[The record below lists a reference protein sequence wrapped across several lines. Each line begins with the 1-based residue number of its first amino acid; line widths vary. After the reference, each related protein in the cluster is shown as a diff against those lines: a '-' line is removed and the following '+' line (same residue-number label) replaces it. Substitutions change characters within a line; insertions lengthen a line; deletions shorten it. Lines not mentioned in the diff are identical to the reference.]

1 MTDLAGLNI
10 KYLPGVGP
18 KRAELLNKELE
29 IFTYLDLLHYY
40 PYKYIDRSKTYK
52 INEIDGLMPY
62 IQLRGK
68 IVSYTTH
75 GEGARRRLTA
85 LFSDGS
91 GVIELVWFK
100 GIRYITDRYKPGTEY
115 TLFGKPTLFNGKFN
129 IAHPELD
136 PIDDRIDNTTGLQGY
151 YTTTEK
157 MKNAFLNS
165 KAIQKMVYTLL
176 SGIQNPLPETLPL
189 PIISRMQLMSSTDAL
204 RNIHFPV
211 TIGHL
216 RRAEF
221 RLNSKA
227 IQKMVYTLLSGI
239 QNPLPETL
247 PLPIISRMQLM
258 SSTDALRNIH
268 FPVTIG
274 HLRRAEFRLKFE
286 ELFYLQLHILR
297 YTRLRN
303 LKLGGFR
310 FDHIG
315 NYFNDFYHQVL
326 PFELTQAQKRVIKEI
341 RADMGSGRQM
351 NRLLQG
357 DVGSGKTLVA
367 LMSMLIAVDNG
378 YQACLM
384 APTEILATQ
393 HYEGLKK
400 MVEPLGLRIELLTG
414 SVSKKRRAPILEGLL
429 TGEINLLIG
438 THALLEDSVNFANLG
453 FVVIDEQHRFGV
465 EQRARLWRKNK
476 IPPHI
481 LVMTAT
487 PIPRTL
493 AMTVYGDLDVSVID
507 QLPPGRKPIQ
517 TLLQYDNKR
526 AQLYASLRKQLQIGR
541 QAYIV
546 YPLIQESEKSDLK
559 NLEEGYEHIREIFP
573 EYQVCMVH
581 GKMKAAEKETEM
593 QKFVSGEARIMVATT
608 VIEVGVNVPNA
619 SVMIIENAERFGL
632 AQLHQLRG
640 RVGRGAE
647 QSYCILMTSY
657 KINQD
662 TRKRLEIMAETN
674 DGFRIAEADMQMRGP
689 GDMEGTQQ
697 SGIAFNLQIANL
709 AKDAQIL
716 QVARD
721 EAGKLLD
728 SDELLE
734 RPENQIV
741 RKELNRIFEKQKNWG
756 LIS

>member
-1 MTDLAGLNI
+1 MTDLAKLDI

-18 KRAELLNKELE
+18 KRADLLNKELE
-29 IFTYLDLLHYY
+29 IHTYLDLLHYY

-52 INEIDGLMPY
+52 ISEIDGSMPY
-62 IQLRGK
+62 IQLRGR
-68 IVSYTTH
+68 IVSYNTH

-85 LFSDGS
+85 LFSDGT

-100 GIRYITDRYKPGTEY
+100 GIRYITERYKPGTEY
-115 TLFGKPTLFNGKFN
+115 TLFGRPTLFNGKFN

-151 YTTTEK
+151 YNTTEK

-165 KAIQKMVYTLL
+165 KALQKMVYTLL
-176 SGIQNPLPETLPL
+176 TSIQAPLPETLPA
-189 PIISRMQLMSSTDAL
+189 PVIAHMQLMGITDAL
-204 RNIHFPV
+204 RNIHFPISV
-211 TIGHL
+211 GHL
-216 RRAEF
+216 RRAE
-221 RLNSKA
+221 
-227 IQKMVYTLLSGI
+227 M
-239 QNPLPETL
+239 
-247 PLPIISRMQLM
+247 
-258 SSTDALRNIH
+258 
-268 FPVTIG
+268 
-274 HLRRAEFRLKFE
+274 RLKFE

-303 LKLGGFR
+303 QKLGGFR

-315 NYFNDFYHQVL
+315 DYFNNFYHHIL

-393 HYEGLKK
+393 HYEGLRT

-414 SVSKKRRAPILEGLL
+414 SVTKKRRAPILEGLL
-429 TGEINLLIG
+429 TGEVNLLIG
-438 THALLEDSVNFANLG
+438 THALLEDTVHFANLG

-465 EQRARLWRKNK
+465 EQRSRLWHKNTT
-476 IPPHI
+476 PPHI

-517 TLLQYDNKR
+517 TLLQYDSKR
-526 AQLYASLRKQLQIGR
+526 GQLYAALRKQLQIGR

-559 NLEEGYEHIREIFP
+559 NLEEGYDHIREVFP
-573 EYQVCMVH
+573 EYRVCMVH
-581 GKMKAAEKETEM
+581 GKMKAAEKEEQM
-593 QKFVSGEARIMVATT
+593 QRFVSGEAQIMVATT

-662 TRKRLEIMAETN
+662 TRKRLELMTETN

-709 AKDAQIL
+709 AKDGQIL
-716 QVARD
+716 QAARD
-721 EAGKLLD
+721 EANALLD
-728 SDELLE
+728 SDERLE
-734 RPENQIV
+734 HPENYIV
-741 RKELNRIFEKQKNWG
+741 RKELSRIFERQKNWG

>member
-1 MTDLAGLNI
+1 MTDLAKLDI

-18 KRAELLNKELE
+18 KRADLLNKELE
-29 IFTYLDLLHYY
+29 IHTYLDLLHYY

-52 INEIDGLMPY
+52 ISEIDGSMPY
-62 IQLRGK
+62 IQLRGR
-68 IVSYTTH
+68 IVSYNTH

-85 LFSDGS
+85 LFSDGT

-100 GIRYITDRYKPGTEY
+100 GIRYITERYKPGTEY
-115 TLFGKPTLFNGKFN
+115 TLFGRPTLFNGKFN

-151 YTTTEK
+151 YNTTEK

-165 KAIQKMVYTLL
+165 QALQKMVYTLL
-176 SGIQNPLPETLPL
+176 TSIQAPLPETLPA
-189 PIISRMQLMSSTDAL
+189 PVIAHMQLMGITDAL
-204 RNIHFPV
+204 RNIHFPISV
-211 TIGHL
+211 GHL
-216 RRAEF
+216 RRAE
-221 RLNSKA
+221 
-227 IQKMVYTLLSGI
+227 M
-239 QNPLPETL
+239 
-247 PLPIISRMQLM
+247 
-258 SSTDALRNIH
+258 
-268 FPVTIG
+268 
-274 HLRRAEFRLKFE
+274 RLKFE

-303 LKLGGFR
+303 QKLGGFR

-315 NYFNDFYHQVL
+315 DCFNNFYHHIL

-393 HYEGLKK
+393 HYEGLKT

-414 SVSKKRRAPILEGLL
+414 SVTKKRRAPILEGLL
-429 TGEINLLIG
+429 TGEVNLLIG
-438 THALLEDSVNFANLG
+438 THALLEDTVHFANLG

-465 EQRARLWRKNK
+465 EQRSRLWHKNST
-476 IPPHI
+476 PPHI

-517 TLLQYDNKR
+517 TLLQYDSKR
-526 AQLYASLRKQLQIGR
+526 GQLYAALRKQLQIGR

-559 NLEEGYEHIREIFP
+559 NLEEGYDHIREVFP
-573 EYQVCMVH
+573 EYRVCMVH
-581 GKMKAAEKETEM
+581 GKMKAAEKEEQM
-593 QKFVSGEARIMVATT
+593 QRFVSGEAQIMVATT

-662 TRKRLEIMAETN
+662 TRKRLELMTETN

-709 AKDAQIL
+709 AKDGQIL
-716 QVARD
+716 QAARD
-721 EAGKLLD
+721 EANTLLD
-728 SDELLE
+728 SDERLE
-734 RPENQIV
+734 HPENYIV
-741 RKELNRIFEKQKNWG
+741 RKELSRIFERQKNWG

>member
-1 MTDLAGLNI
+1 MTDLAKLDI

-18 KRAELLNKELE
+18 KRADLLNKELE
-29 IFTYLDLLHYY
+29 IHTYLDLLHYY

-52 INEIDGLMPY
+52 ISEIDGSMPY
-62 IQLRGK
+62 IQLRGR
-68 IVSYTTH
+68 IVSYNTH

-85 LFSDGS
+85 LFSDGT

-100 GIRYITDRYKPGTEY
+100 GIRYITERYKPGTEY
-115 TLFGKPTLFNGKFN
+115 TLFGRPTLFNGKFN

-151 YTTTEK
+151 YNTTEK

-165 KAIQKMVYTLL
+165 KALQKMVYTLL
-176 SGIQNPLPETLPL
+176 TSIQAPLPETLPA
-189 PIISRMQLMSSTDAL
+189 PVIAHMQLMGITDAL
-204 RNIHFPV
+204 RNIHFPISV
-211 TIGHL
+211 GHL
-216 RRAEF
+216 RRAE
-221 RLNSKA
+221 
-227 IQKMVYTLLSGI
+227 M
-239 QNPLPETL
+239 
-247 PLPIISRMQLM
+247 
-258 SSTDALRNIH
+258 
-268 FPVTIG
+268 
-274 HLRRAEFRLKFE
+274 RLKFE

-303 LKLGGFR
+303 QKLGGFR

-315 NYFNDFYHQVL
+315 DCFNNFYHHIL

-393 HYEGLKK
+393 HYEGLRT

-414 SVSKKRRAPILEGLL
+414 SVTKKRRAPILEGLL
-429 TGEINLLIG
+429 TGEVNLLIG
-438 THALLEDSVNFANLG
+438 THALLEDTVHFANLG

-465 EQRARLWRKNK
+465 EQRSRLWHKNST
-476 IPPHI
+476 PPHI

-517 TLLQYDNKR
+517 TLLQYDSKR
-526 AQLYASLRKQLQIGR
+526 GQLYAALRKQLQIGR

-559 NLEEGYEHIREIFP
+559 NLEEGYDHIREVFP
-573 EYQVCMVH
+573 EYRVCMVH
-581 GKMKAAEKETEM
+581 GKMKAAEKEEQM
-593 QKFVSGEARIMVATT
+593 QRFVSGEAQIMVATT

-662 TRKRLEIMAETN
+662 TRKRLELMTETN

-709 AKDAQIL
+709 AKDGQIL
-716 QVARD
+716 QAARD
-721 EAGKLLD
+721 EANALLD
-728 SDELLE
+728 SDERLE
-734 RPENQIV
+734 HPENYIV
-741 RKELNRIFEKQKNWG
+741 RKELSRIFERQKNWG

>member
-1 MTDLAGLNI
+1 MNDLASLNI

-52 INEIDGLMPY
+52 ISEIDGSMPY
-62 IQLRGK
+62 IQLRGR
-68 IVSYTTH
+68 IVSYNTH

-85 LFSDGS
+85 LFSDGT

-115 TLFGKPTLFNGKFN
+115 TLFGRPTLFNGKFN

-165 KAIQKMVYTLL
+165 KALQKMIYTLL
-176 SGIQNPLPETLPL
+176 AGIQAPLPETLPA
-189 PIISRMQLMSSTDAL
+189 PIIAHQQLMGLTDAL
-204 RNIHFPV
+204 RNIHFPAS
-211 TIGHL
+211 INHL
-216 RRAEF
+216 RRAE
-221 RLNSKA
+221 L
-227 IQKMVYTLLSGI
+227 
-239 QNPLPETL
+239 
-247 PLPIISRMQLM
+247 
-258 SSTDALRNIH
+258 
-268 FPVTIG
+268 
-274 HLRRAEFRLKFE
+274 RLKFE

-303 LKLGGFR
+303 QKLGGFR

-315 NYFNDFYHQVL
+315 DYFNNFYHHIL

-393 HYEGLKK
+393 HYEGLKA

-414 SVSKKRRAPILEGLL
+414 SVTKKRRVPILDGLL
-429 TGEINLLIG
+429 TGEVNLLIG
-438 THALLEDSVNFANLG
+438 THALLEDTVNFANLG

-465 EQRARLWRKNK
+465 EQRARLWNKNK

-517 TLLQYDNKR
+517 TLLQYDSRR
-526 AQLYASLRKQLQIGR
+526 AQLYAALRKQLQMGR

-559 NLEEGYEHIREIFP
+559 NLEEGYDLICEAFP

-581 GKMKAAEKETEM
+581 GKMKAAEKEAQM
-593 QKFVSGEARIMVATT
+593 QRFVSGEAQIMVATT

-662 TRKRLEIMAETN
+662 TRKRLELMTETN

-709 AKDAQIL
+709 AKDGQIL
-716 QVARD
+716 QTARD
-721 EAGKLLD
+721 EANALLD
-728 SDELLE
+728 SDERLE
-734 RPENQIV
+734 RPENYIV
-741 RKELNRIFEKQKNWG
+741 RKELNRIFERQKNWG

>member
-1 MTDLAGLNI
+1 MNDLASLNI

-52 INEIDGLMPY
+52 ISEIDGSMPY
-62 IQLRGK
+62 IQLRGR
-68 IVSYTTH
+68 IVSYNTH

-85 LFSDGS
+85 LFSDGT

-115 TLFGKPTLFNGKFN
+115 TLFGRPTLFNGKFN

-165 KAIQKMVYTLL
+165 KALQKMIYTLL
-176 SGIQNPLPETLPL
+176 AGIQAPLPETLPA
-189 PIISRMQLMSSTDAL
+189 PVIAHRQLMGLTDAL

-211 TIGHL
+211 SINHL
-216 RRAEF
+216 RRAE
-221 RLNSKA
+221 L
-227 IQKMVYTLLSGI
+227 
-239 QNPLPETL
+239 
-247 PLPIISRMQLM
+247 
-258 SSTDALRNIH
+258 
-268 FPVTIG
+268 
-274 HLRRAEFRLKFE
+274 RLKFE

-303 LKLGGFR
+303 QKLGGFR

-315 NYFNDFYHQVL
+315 DYFNNFYHHIL

-393 HYEGLKK
+393 HYEGLKA

-414 SVSKKRRAPILEGLL
+414 SVTKKRRVPILDGLL
-429 TGEINLLIG
+429 TGEVNLLIG
-438 THALLEDSVNFANLG
+438 THALLEDTVNFANLG

-465 EQRARLWRKNK
+465 EQRARLWNKNK

-517 TLLQYDNKR
+517 TLLQYDNRR
-526 AQLYASLRKQLQIGR
+526 AQLYAALRKQLQMGR

-559 NLEEGYEHIREIFP
+559 NLEEGYDLIREAFP

-581 GKMKAAEKETEM
+581 GKMKAAEKEAQM
-593 QKFVSGEARIMVATT
+593 QRFVSGEAQIMVATT

-662 TRKRLEIMAETN
+662 TRKRLELMTETN

-709 AKDAQIL
+709 AKDGQIL
-716 QVARD
+716 QAARD
-721 EAGKLLD
+721 EANALLD
-728 SDELLE
+728 SDERLE
-734 RPENQIV
+734 RPENYIV
-741 RKELNRIFEKQKNWG
+741 RKELNRIFERQKNWG

>member
-1 MTDLAGLNI
+1 MIDLTQLDI
-10 KYLPGVGP
+10 QYLPGVGP

-29 IFTYLDLLHYY
+29 IFTYHDLLHYY
-40 PYKYIDRSKTYK
+40 PYKYIDRSKMYT
-52 INEIDGLMPY
+52 IREIDGSMPY

-68 IVSYTTH
+68 IVSYATH

-85 LFSDGS
+85 LFSDGT

-100 GIRYITDRYKPGTEY
+100 SIKYITNHYLPGKEY

-136 PIDDRIDNTTGLQGY
+136 AIDDRIDSSTGLQGHY
-151 YTTTEK
+151 NTTEK
-157 MKNAFLNS
+157 MKNASLNS
-165 KAIQKMVYTLL
+165 KALQKMIYTLL
-176 SGIQNPLPETLPL
+176 AGLQAPLPETLP
-189 PIISRMQLMSSTDAL
+189 PSIVARRQLMSTSDAL
-204 RNIHFPV
+204 RNMHFPV
-211 TIGHL
+211 SVNHL
-216 RRAEF
+216 QRAE
-221 RLNSKA
+221 L
-227 IQKMVYTLLSGI
+227 
-239 QNPLPETL
+239 
-247 PLPIISRMQLM
+247 RM
-258 SSTDALRNIH
+258 
-268 FPVTIG
+268 
-274 HLRRAEFRLKFE
+274 KYE

-303 LKLGGFR
+303 KKLRGFQFPR
-310 FDHIG
+310 IG
-315 NYFNDFYHQVL
+315 DYFNNFYHRIL
-326 PFELTQAQKRVIKEI
+326 PFKLTQAQMRVIKEI

-378 YQACLM
+378 FQACLM

-393 HYEGLKK
+393 HYEGLKA

-414 SVSKKRRAPILEGLL
+414 SISKKRREPILNGLL
-429 TGEINLLIG
+429 TGEVHLLIG
-438 THALLEDSVNFANLG
+438 THALLENTVNFANLG
-453 FVVIDEQHRFGV
+453 YVVIDEQHRFGV
-465 EQRARLWRKNK
+465 EQRARLWHKNTT
-476 IPPHI
+476 PPHI

-493 AMTVYGDLDVSVID
+493 SMTVYGDLDVSVID

-517 TLLQYDNKR
+517 TLLQYDGKR
-526 AQLYASLRKQLQIGR
+526 AQLYASLRNQLQLGR

-559 NLEEGYEHIREIFP
+559 NLEEGYDHIREIFP
-573 EYQVCMVH
+573 EYEVCMVH
-581 GKMKAAEKETEM
+581 GKMKPADKESEM
-593 QKFVSGEARIMVATT
+593 QKFVSGQARIMVATT

-640 RVGRGAE
+640 RVGRGAD
-647 QSYCILMTSY
+647 QSYCILMSSY
-657 KINQD
+657 QISQD
-662 TRKRLEIMAETN
+662 TRKRLEIMVETN

-709 AKDAQIL
+709 AKDGQIL
-716 QVARD
+716 QIARD
-721 EAGKLLD
+721 DANALLD
-728 SDELLE
+728 SDETLQH
-734 RPENQIV
+734 PENQIA